1 MFERKIKQE
10 YLKLAQIVY
19 GGEFYLELKNYKLKE
34 IKNTKFEKIT
44 DTLLTKQ
51 ENNDF
56 YSYKNLETGF
66 VGNVFGNGKNLV
78 IAYRGTE
85 RLGLGEN
92 VSDMGAFLKD
102 VLVDIN
108 LMTANFDKQFKDAWE
123 FFKEVKRENPK
134 RKIILVGQS
143 LGGAL
148 AQIVAA
154 KEYTIN
160 RNKIETYT
168 FNAPGCSHL
177 LETYDCN
184 EKYNYHF
191 ITNYSVINDWC
202 GMFGEHIGKRYLIKP
217 IEIPEIKTNATA
229 EILSNILLK
238 THEGIFNYTEK
249 SMGKVIRKPSDFN
262 QKEGLSL
269 WYFDKNNP
277 LKEYPNISDF
287 MAENVPQFNFS
298 DIAQNSFVQK
308 TQKFLEKN
316 IPDEVQKSSVATA
329 IKNAADNFVASSNE
343 QIAKFTESLN
353 NNTFATAIRILD
365 SVIAE
370 LSFDSLEKAKKFIE
384 RIN

>member
-19 GGEFYLELKNYKLKE
+19 GGEFYFQLKNYKLKE
-34 IKNTKFEKIT
+34 VKNTKFEKVT
-44 DTLLTKQ
+44 DTLLSKQ
-51 ENNDF
+51 GNNDF
-56 YSYKNLETGF
+56 YAYKNFETGF
-66 VGNVFGNGKNLV
+66 VGNVFDNGKNLV

-92 VSDMGAFLKD
+92 VSDVASFMKD
-102 VLVDIN
+102 VMVDIN

-123 FFKEVKRENPK
+123 FFKEVKKENPK
-134 RKIILVGQS
+134 RKIIIVGQS

-160 RNKIETYT
+160 RKKVKTYT

-184 EKYNYHF
+184 LDYNYSF
-191 ITNYSVINDWC
+191 ITNYSVMNDWC

-217 IEIPEIKTNATA
+217 IAIPVSETNATA
-229 EILSNILLK
+229 EILNNILLA
-238 THEGIFNYTEK
+238 THEGIFDYAEK
-249 SMGKVIRKPSDFN
+249 LMGKVIRKPKDFN

-269 WYFDKNNP
+269 WYFDKNNV
-277 LKEYPNISDF
+277 LKEYPNFSDF
-287 MAENVPQFNFS
+287 INENMPNMPQIDFS
-298 DIAQNSFVQK
+298 KNEFMQK
-308 TQKFLEKN
+308 TQKFFKDN
-316 IPDEVQKSSVATA
+316 IPDEVQNSSVAVA
-329 IKNAADNFVASSNE
+329 IKNATDNFVSSSNE
-343 QIAKFTESLN
+343 QMAKFTESIN
-353 NNTFATAIRILD
+353 NNTFAIAIRILD

-370 LSFDSLEKAKKFIE
+370 LSFSSLENAKKILE
-384 RIN
+384 RMK